1 MCVCGGGVV
10 PFTVGDGTGS
20 KKERNT
26 SLSYNIS
33 QRDEQWRNLSEG
45 DHLENEGF
53 RSKDNIK
60 KNLK

>member
-1 MCVCGGGVV
+1 VC
-10 PFTVGDGTGS
+10 DITGS

-26 SLSYNIS
+26 YLSYTIS
-33 QRDEQWRNLSEG
+33 QLDVQWRNLKER
-45 DHLENEGF
+45 DHLEDLGF